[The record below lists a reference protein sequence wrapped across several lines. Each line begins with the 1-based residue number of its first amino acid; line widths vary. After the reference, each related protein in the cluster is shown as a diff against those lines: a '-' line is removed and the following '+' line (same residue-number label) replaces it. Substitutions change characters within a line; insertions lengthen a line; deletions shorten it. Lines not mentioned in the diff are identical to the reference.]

1 MAVLGCFR
9 KGGGWITCHNFQR
22 KGSES
27 RALNLANS
35 EGVIFCHPGA
45 GGIETVLCP
54 GVDAV

>member
-9 KGGGWITCHNFQR
+9 KGGGWITGHNCR
-22 KGSES
+22 REGRES